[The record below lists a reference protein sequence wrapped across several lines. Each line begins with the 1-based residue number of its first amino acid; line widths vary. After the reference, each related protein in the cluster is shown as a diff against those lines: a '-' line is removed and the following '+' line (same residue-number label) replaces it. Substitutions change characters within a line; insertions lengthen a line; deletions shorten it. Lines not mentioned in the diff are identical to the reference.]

1 MDHSPSGSGCTGTE
15 DSSSVPNLS
24 PSVSYFPRE
33 DTSSEHTLPCEGAS
47 PVGPSVLSAP
57 PIQGRQHTERLGRLL
72 GRRGQIQDDPE
83 QLCKWSI
90 PLAWDADVDSCSSDW
105 RANWDLSGDKQWA
118 DKNPEEKTQPTL
130 SKLDGLV
137 QKPEELLENHKDDD
151 DDDSVF
157 PEPAPEEDFR
167 LAATSPLDTAQVSHH
182 KHDSRQDLPEFNP
195 ANSEDVLWFSQIP
208 QGFRSMNL
216 LR

>member
-15 DSSSVPNLS
+15 DSTSESNLS
-24 PSVSYFPRE
+24 LSVSYFPHE
-33 DTSSEHTLPCEGAS
+33 DSSSEHTLPCEDAS
-47 PVGPSVLSAP
+47 PAGPWVLSAP
-57 PIQGRQHTERLGRLL
+57 PIQGRRHTERLGRLL
-72 GRRGQIQDDPE
+72 GRRGKIQDDPE
-83 QLCKWSI
+83 QLCQQSI

-105 RANWDLSGDKQWA
+105 RAHWDLSGDKQWA

-167 LAATSPLDTAQVSHH
+167 LAATSPLDTAQGQSP
-182 KHDSRQDLPEFNP
+182 RT
-195 ANSEDVLWFSQIP
+195 
-208 QGFRSMNL
+208 
-216 LR
+216 